1 MVNVTHTEELRKAIS
16 LMIVALLVRTAGG
29 WLLGEGAVFGPDGTG
44 AEAAVYLGGHP
55 YPLHIAMLR
64 MFGGDAQNLSVLA
77 GSFNCVLLWFW
88 GRRVG
93 LGGAGGWLAA
103 AFPLS
108 VLPGTL
114 AAGDAPALSVV
125 LLGAVLA
132 TYPGIFRVLGGALA
146 GICVMVKPIA
156 LPALVLLIARPM
168 SLLGAAGSLMT
179 FNQFIRPIWA
189 PMPDGG
195 ILGTWW
201 VSSQGQPPDN
211 LLVWFVDGVS
221 HLVHAELWALLWVLP
236 FAMLCFFR
244 VSDHRIRVAS
254 IGPLFAAT
262 VVAALFGDRLELRY
276 LSSAVVVALPFLGAV
291 FTRSLVLWGT
301 TVALI
306 WPTAA
311 LMTQIAHMRMAMD
324 PDALIPDV
332 PMVSHPS
339 VDARIIF
346 DACSTEGATRL
357 RQMAFQ
363 LAETAPQGVTI
374 VTDAR
379 PDGREGELFWPLM
392 VLRPDLKVQ
401 VR

>member
-1 MVNVTHTEELRKAIS
+1 MVNETHIENIRTGLC
-16 LMIVALLVRTAGG
+16 LMIVAMIIRTAGG
-29 WLLGEGAVFGPDGTG
+29 WLLGSGAVFGPDGTG

-55 YPLHIAMLR
+55 YPLHIALLR

-93 LGGAGGWLAA
+93 LGGTGGWLAA

-114 AAGDAPALSVV
+114 AAGDAPALSVI
-125 LLGAVLA
+125 LLGAVLS
-132 TYPGIFRVLGGALA
+132 TYPGVFRVVGGALA
-146 GICVMVKPIA
+146 GISVMVKPIA
-156 LPALVLLIARPM
+156 LPALVLLVARPL
-168 SLLGAAGSLMT
+168 SLLGAAGSLLT
-179 FNQFIRPIWA
+179 FNQFVRPFWA
-189 PMPDGG
+189 PIPDGG

-201 VSSQGQPPDN
+201 VSSQGRPPDDIFFW
-211 LLVWFVDGVS
+211 LVDGAA
-221 HLVHAELWALLWVLP
+221 HLAHAESWSLLWVLP
-236 FAMLCFFR
+236 LALLCLIR
-244 VSDHRIRVAS
+244 VSDRRLRIAS
-254 IGPLFAAT
+254 VGPLFAAV

-276 LSSAVVVALPFLGAV
+276 LSAPVVAALPFLGAMISRPLLIWAS
-291 FTRSLVLWGT
+291 TLVLM
-301 TVALI
+301 

-311 LMTQIAHMRMAMD
+311 LMTQVSHMRMAMD

-339 VDARIIF
+339 VDARTIF

-363 LAETAPQGVTI
+363 LAETAPPGVTI

-379 PDGREGELFWPLM
+379 PDGREGELFWPLL

>member
-1 MVNVTHTEELRKAIS
+1 
-16 LMIVALLVRTAGG
+16 MILAMIIRTAGG
-29 WLLGEGAVFGPDGTG
+29 WLLGSGAVFGPDGTG

-55 YPLHIAMLR
+55 YPLHIALLR
-64 MFGGDAQNLSVLA
+64 IFGGDAQNLSVLA

-93 LGGAGGWLAA
+93 LGGTGGWLAA

-125 LLGAVLA
+125 LLGAVMS
-132 TYPGIFRVLGGALA
+132 TYSGVFRVLGGALA
-146 GICVMVKPIA
+146 GISVMVKPIA
-156 LPALVLLIARPM
+156 LPALVLLVARPL
-168 SLLGAAGSLMT
+168 SLLGATGSLLT
-179 FNQFIRPIWA
+179 FNQFVRPFWA
-189 PMPDGG
+189 PIPNGG

-201 VSSQGQPPDN
+201 VSSQGRPPDDTFF
-211 LLVWFVDGVS
+211 WFVDGAA
-221 HLVHAELWALLWVLP
+221 HLVRAEFWALLWVLP
-236 FAMLCFFR
+236 LALICLVR
-244 VSDHRIRVAS
+244 VSDRRIRIACM
-254 IGPLFAAT
+254 GPLLAT
-262 VVAALFGDRLELRY
+262 IVVAALFGDRLELRY
-276 LSSAVVVALPFLGAV
+276 LSAPVVVALPFLGSLISRPLLIWV
-291 FTRSLVLWGT
+291 STLVLM
-301 TVALI
+301 

-311 LMTQIAHMRMAMD
+311 LMTQIAHMRAALD

-332 PMVSHPS
+332 PMVSQPL

-346 DACSTEGATRL
+346 DSCSTEGATRL

-379 PDGREGELFWPLM
+379 PDGREGELFWPLL